1 MKMKY
6 LIINSIF
13 LLFAVTANSQEN
25 TKKTE
30 PKQKV
35 ESEISN
41 TLLMNTY
48 IKKRKQSSSKYSKEI
63 SPNDQKEL
71 PSNHCLRSS
80 RSGRL
85 L

>member
-25 TKKTE
+25 SKKIE
-30 PKQKV
+30 SKQKV

-48 IKKRKQSSSKYSKEI
+48 IKKRDPKVQ
-63 SPNDQKEL
+63 
-71 PSNHCLRSS
+71 H
-80 RSGRL
+80 
-85 L
+85 